1 MASFQHSNGSA
12 GTARMPVV
20 EEIAFILLPGR
31 PIRIVIIPTI
41 SRLQATPVHA
51 LPATSPAEPSL
62 YIVMRAQQTVSQ
74 QLEHDS
80 GELVIFI

>member
-1 MASFQHSNGSA
+1 
-12 GTARMPVV
+12 MPVL
-20 EEIAFILLPGR
+20 EEIAFILLKGR
-31 PIRIVIIPTI
+31 PIRIVIIPAI
-41 SRLQATPVHA
+41 SRLQTTPVHA